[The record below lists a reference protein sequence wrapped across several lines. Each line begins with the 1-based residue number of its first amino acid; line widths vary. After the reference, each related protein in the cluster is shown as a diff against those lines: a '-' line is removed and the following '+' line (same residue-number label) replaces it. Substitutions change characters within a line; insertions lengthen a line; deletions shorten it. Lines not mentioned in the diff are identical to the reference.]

1 MSEFLGPRGK
11 ATVILMKAH
20 FDTELPKLK
29 DLKRILSIP
38 DGRYYKS
45 RGNFSNNIYRL
56 TDLLGVVARI
66 RKTGKHQSDFRSS
79 DFLIT
84 VAEVNSNLFMSL
96 NYDATII
103 EGFNLTEENFD
114 QLGQLI
120 ENFYDIHSMMNSVQY
135 MSQTLEQ
142 QRDTAVEK
150 GFTDETI
157 LMPDIAALN
166 NMLDGYGD
174 DQLAIIEK
182 SILDWYESNRW
193 KVSTPS
199 KKKSSDAPEDEAETV

>member
-1 MSEFLGPRGK
+1 
-11 ATVILMKAH
+11 
-20 FDTELPKLK
+20 
-29 DLKRILSIP
+29 
-38 DGRYYKS
+38 
-45 RGNFSNNIYRL
+45 
-56 TDLLGVVARI
+56 
-66 RKTGKHQSDFRSS
+66 
-79 DFLIT
+79 
-84 VAEVNSNLFMSL
+84 MSL

-135 MSQTLEQ
+135 MAKTLEQ
-142 QRDTAVEK
+142 QRETAVEK

-157 LMPDIAALN
+157 LMPDIASLN

-174 DQLAIIEK
+174 AQLAIIEK
-182 SILDWYESNRW
+182 SILDWYEANKW

>member
-1 MSEFLGPRGK
+1 MSEFLGPHGK

-20 FDTELPKLK
+20 FNTELPKLK

-45 RGNFSNNIYRL
+45 RGNFYNNIHRL
-56 TDLLGVVARI
+56 TDLLGIIARI
-66 RKTGKHQSDFRSS
+66 RKTEKTQSDFRSS

-96 NYDATII
+96 QYDAAVI

-114 QLGQLI
+114 QLGRLI
-120 ENFYDIHSMMNSVQY
+120 DNFYDIHSMINSVNY
-135 MSQTLEQ
+135 MAKTLEQ
-142 QRDTAVEK
+142 QRETAVEK
-150 GFTDETI
+150 GFTDETL
-157 LMPDIAALN
+157 LMPDIASLN

-174 DQLAIIEK
+174 AQLAIIEK
-182 SILDWYESNRW
+182 SILDWYEANKW
-193 KVSTPS
+193 KVSASP
-199 KKKSSDAPEDEAETV
+199 KKAASDAPEDEAETV